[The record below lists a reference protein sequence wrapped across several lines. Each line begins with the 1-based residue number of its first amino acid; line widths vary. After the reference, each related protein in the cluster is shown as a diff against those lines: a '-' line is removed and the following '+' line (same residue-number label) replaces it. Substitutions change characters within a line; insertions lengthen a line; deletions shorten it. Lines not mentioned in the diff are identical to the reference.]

1 MEVCAGVQVV
11 ASRILNLKEKS
22 LETEY
27 YDSGGGVERMKVVQ
41 RKGRNNTSTM
51 NDDDGLID
59 HQNMINAEKEMVTR
73 VKNLQIENLDFVRT
87 RRRDEDG
94 LRKAFFTG
102 DHDVEVG
109 TSRPKTPALIARKN
123 DQEQTSLDYLSPY
136 LFFVKDVH
144 NITTEE
150 AMMVY
155 KSCTRTLEDRML
167 ERANII
173 QNRLNEENERLAQC
187 QASYQQRLLQIDGQ
201 SEQDFEQLCSE
212 INFKIKILEKRLHDH
227 EESSLDKLKKLELK
241 LKGDE
246 RLNSP
251 KAQTSDAPLK

>member
-1 MEVCAGVQVV
+1 MEVCAGVQDV

-27 YDSGGGVERMKVVQ
+27 YDSNGGVERIKVVQ
-41 RKGRNNTSTM
+41 RKGRNNTSTI

-59 HQNMINAEKEMVTR
+59 QQNMINAEKEMVTR

-94 LRKAFFTG
+94 LRKAFFTS
-102 DHDVEVG
+102 DHDVV
-109 TSRPKTPALIARKN
+109 TSKTPTLMARKN
-123 DQEQTSLDYLSPY
+123 DQEQTCLDYLSPY
-136 LFFVKDVH
+136 LFYVKDVH

-155 KSCTRTLEDRML
+155 KLCTKTLEDRML

-212 INFKIKILEKRLHDH
+212 ITFTIKILGGRLHDH

-246 RLNSP
+246 RLNSL

>member
-1 MEVCAGVQVV
+1 
-11 ASRILNLKEKS
+11 
-22 LETEY
+22 
-27 YDSGGGVERMKVVQ
+27 
-41 RKGRNNTSTM
+41 
-51 NDDDGLID
+51 
-59 HQNMINAEKEMVTR
+59 
-73 VKNLQIENLDFVRT
+73 
-87 RRRDEDG
+87 
-94 LRKAFFTG
+94 
-102 DHDVEVG
+102 
-109 TSRPKTPALIARKN
+109 
-123 DQEQTSLDYLSPY
+123 
-136 LFFVKDVH
+136 
-144 NITTEE
+144 
-150 AMMVY
+150 MVY